1 MTPDAVKLPTCPF
14 CGAELTWEQWGDN
27 LVTTGWS
34 LGCSADG
41 CVGWE
46 AGPFTDKAKCI
57 EQASRRT
64 PSTAASTEGE
74 AIEWAMQCATW
85 YCKGPYGP
93 SPDPVAYSK
102 HMKVLS
108 ALATPTP
115 SASTEGAE

>member
-1 MTPDAVKLPTCPF
+1 MSDLMPCPF
-14 CGAELTWEQWGDN
+14 CGGELTWEQWGDN

-64 PSTAASTEGE
+64 PSTTASTEGE
-74 AIEWAMQCATW
+74 P
-85 YCKGPYGP
+85 KP
-93 SPDPVAYSK
+93 
-102 HMKVLS
+102 
-108 ALATPTP
+108 
-115 SASTEGAE
+115 